1 FLRRYREHI
10 KKAVSEAI
18 DKRSIKDVDH
28 GEKISIPSK
37 DLNEPVFRHG
47 RGGINTR
54 VLPGNDQFHAGDRI
68 PRPEGGGGGGG
79 SGQGA
84 SDSAEGMDE
93 FVFQI
98 TQEEFLN
105 FMFEDLELPN
115 LVKRQLSGIEE
126 FELRRAGISNEGIPG
141 RINIVRSLRSA
152 NS

>member
-1 FLRRYREHI
+1 MSYIIDRRLNAKKKSTVNRQRFLRRYRQHI
-10 KKAVSEAI
+10 KKAVNEAI
-18 DKRSIKDVDH
+18 DKRSIMDVDQ

-47 RGGINTR
+47 PGGVNTR

-79 SGQGA
+79 SSQGA

-98 TQEEFLN
+98 AQDESLN
-105 FMFEDLELPN
+105 F
-115 LVKRQLSGIEE
+115 
-126 FELRRAGISNEGIPG
+126 
-141 RINIVRSLRSA
+141 RIDCMRPQN
-152 NS
+152 